1 MSAYIYIELFT
12 GDHIKETTQFVLFF
26 PLVGKKTECPG
37 KVQNKEIVENLR
49 CHRHRL

>member
-1 MSAYIYIELFT
+1 MSVYIYIELFT

-49 CHRHRL
+49 CHRHLL